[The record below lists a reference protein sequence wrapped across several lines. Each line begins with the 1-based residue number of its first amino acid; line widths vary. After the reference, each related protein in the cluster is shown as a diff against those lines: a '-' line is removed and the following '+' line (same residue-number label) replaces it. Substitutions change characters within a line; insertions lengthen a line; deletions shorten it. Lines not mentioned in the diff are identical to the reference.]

1 MFRLLLPLLIAAL
14 SGLSE
19 PLTAIA
25 DAQPALFSTDGYR
38 QTQYRSPTPAT
49 AEGAKT
55 LDTSSLQRLLAQT
68 PDLILV
74 DVYRSQWLAGQFIDS
89 EPHANLPGSIWL
101 PNTGDGN
108 LQPEWASYF
117 SDNLARVS
125 QGDVERP
132 LVFYC
137 RSDCW
142 LGWNATK
149 RAHALGYKRLYWYRD
164 GVDGWEQA
172 GLPLHPAAPEPLP
185 GSE

>member
-1 MFRLLLPLLIAAL
+1 MFRSLLPLLIAAL
-14 SGLSE
+14 PGFGMSV
-19 PLTAIA
+19 TAVA
-25 DAQPALFSTDGYR
+25 EEQLALFSAEGYR

-49 AEGAKT
+49 AEGAQT
-55 LDTSSLQRLLAQT
+55 LDTAALQALLAKE
-68 PDLILV
+68 PDVVLV
-74 DVYRSQWLAGQFIDS
+74 DVYRSQWLAGRFVDS

-101 PNTGDGN
+101 ANTGDGN

-117 SDNLARVS
+117 SDNLKRLS
-125 QGDVERP
+125 QGDAERP

-142 LGWNATK
+142 LGWNATR

-172 GLPLHPAAPEPLP
+172 GLPLHPATPEPPP
-185 GSE
+185 GDD